1 MSTITLEVEEI
12 RTPLV
17 RFLSDRLALHPD
29 DAAIGVDHMV
39 RAEQSG
45 KSSHGLIRVHYLA
58 TSGKFGPYGH
68 TPAPSP
74 APAGPGRLHV
84 DGTGHF
90 GYALL
95 EKLVRAGCREAATS
109 GTCIVTGSP
118 VYPSGCLGDWARL
131 AIHEG
136 VGVVIMANSPR
147 RVAAHGGTS
156 PIVGTNAF
164 CVGLPTQPLPFVA
177 DCASS
182 EISHGALLV
191 ARAAGATLPPNS
203 AVDAHGVPTTSAADV
218 DPTKGRGALLPF
230 GGSHKAFALAMGI
243 ELLACL
249 GGGPPGEMRAG
260 YHGVYCHFL
269 GPDVMA
275 AHLPR
280 LSEWLAGLDRSGTR
294 IPGWT
299 SGRRATSQSGRGIV
313 EVSDKTLDALQSLDL
328 LKDITRRPA
337 GSATSADGSH
347 A

>member
-1 MSTITLEVEEI
+1 MSLITLDVAEL
-12 RTPLV
+12 RAPLA
-17 RFLSDRLALHPD
+17 RFLTDRLALHPD
-29 DAAIGVDHMV
+29 DADIGVDHMV

-58 TSGKFGPYGH
+58 TSGKFGPYGN
-68 TPAPSP
+68 TPAP
-74 APAGPGRLHV
+74 APGHPGPGRLHV
-84 DGTGHF
+84 DGKGHF

-95 EKLVRAGCREAATS
+95 EKMVRAGCDEARAS
-109 GTCIVTGSP
+109 GTCIATGSP

-131 AIHEG
+131 AMKEG

-147 RVAAHGGTS
+147 RVAAQGGRS

-164 CVGLPTQPLPFVA
+164 CIGLPTRPHPFVA

-191 ARAAGATLPPNS
+191 ARAAGAALPPNS
-203 AVDAHGVPTTSAADV
+203 ALDATGAPTTSAADV
-218 DPTKGRGALLPF
+218 DPTKGLGALLPF
-230 GGSHKAFALAMGI
+230 GGSYKAFALAMGI

-269 GPDVMA
+269 GPDVMRE
-275 AHLPR
+275 HLPR
-280 LSEWLAGLDRSGTR
+280 LSEWLAGLDGTGTR

-299 SGRRATSQSGRGIV
+299 SGRRALAQSARNTV
-313 EVSDKTLDALQSLDL
+313 DVSGKTLDALQSLGL
-328 LKDITRRPA
+328 LTSVRRVAAATPA
-337 GSATSADGSH
+337 ADGRPS
-347 A
+347 